1 MVVQSNKH
9 SEAVEERALQELE
22 AAMQL
27 QRAMNNVNRDP
38 VLPKGEHSDFDLS
51 WMKKPQFNRAKAQNP
66 TGQKGRGRGRKTVKI
81 PESND
86 GSETRS

>member
-1 MVVQSNKH
+1 
-9 SEAVEERALQELE
+9 
-22 AAMQL
+22 MQL

-38 VLPKGEHSDFDLS
+38 VLPEGEHSDFDLS
-51 WMKKPQFNRAKAQNP
+51 WMKKPQFNRAKARNP
-66 TGQKGRGRGRKTVKI
+66 TGRGRGRKTVKI